1 MLLNLLHEVRVKWY
15 AIGIQ
20 LNISTGT
27 LDTIKV
33 SSTDCGIC
41 LQEMLKFWL
50 SSRSHNATLDDLL
63 EALTS
68 DPVGENTLAERTR
81 HLQLTLNTQEA
92 GMQLYLVNLTC
103 DQ

>member
-1 MLLNLLHEVRVKWY
+1 MY

-27 LDTIKV
+27 LDAIKV
-33 SSTDCGIC
+33 SSTHCGIC

-50 SSRSHNATLDDLL
+50 SSKSHNATLDDLL

-68 DPVGENTLAERTR
+68 DPVGENTLAERTS
-81 HLQLTLNTQEA
+81 
-92 GMQLYLVNLTC
+92 
-103 DQ
+103 